1 MSWILQQAAEEARV
15 LCCCGRDVGL
25 VAIAPIQRLAWEPP
39 YAVCA
44 ALEKAKRQN
53 KTKETGSGTGWTYR
67 PIQENRA

>member
-39 YAVCA
+39 RAADA
-44 ALEKAKRQN
+44 ALKSKKKKKKISNLEL
-53 KTKETGSGTGWTYR
+53 Y
-67 PIQENRA
+67 